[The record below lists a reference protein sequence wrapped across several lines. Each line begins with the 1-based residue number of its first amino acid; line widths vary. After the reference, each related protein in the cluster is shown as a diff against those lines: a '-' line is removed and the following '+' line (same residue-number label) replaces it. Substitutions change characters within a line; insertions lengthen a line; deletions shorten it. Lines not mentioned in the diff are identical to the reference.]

1 MTPVDTTGI
10 KNTNGQGNEAA
21 AGGGDRLRDILNA
34 ELELGRLLFTAG
46 SPGQRI
52 LDSITLLNEKLDGGK
67 LKVLLGFEALVITVE
82 QGAKRKVG
90 MVDYPMPVALNANA
104 ISEISRY
111 LHSLPDGKD
120 PGTVL
125 HDLERLPLW
134 LHYDRILTIA
144 AVTLFTVIFG
154 YFNHADAW
162 ALLIIGIAALL
173 AATVRILVTGRGY
186 SYYMVVLATTLVA
199 TLAAAILSL
208 VIPTNTPLISLII
221 PCIFVIPGYQLINGG
236 WEVLRNHLHIGIPRL
251 VVFLNVLAIMTVG
264 VLAVLLVYNPGQ
276 DGPGLYLPLSVSLVT
291 VTLLGGLTAACYC
304 VLMNA
309 PRQAI
314 LVCFICG
321 AVGRLLR
328 NGIVMT
334 GGDVYLGVFC
344 GTLVISMLALLI
356 CPYWKLPVALPLVAA
371 SVQFVPGYYI
381 ILCLQGMAEII
392 SMGQS
397 VPYTVVSSTIS
408 NGLLSLFVA
417 ASIVMGTLLPLLIF
431 GKDRRWY

>member
-1 MTPVDTTGI
+1 MAITDLQTTDRQDTGV
-10 KNTNGQGNEAA
+10 E
-21 AGGGDRLRDILNA
+21 AGGHDSLREILNA

-52 LDSITLLNEKLDGGK
+52 LDSITFLNEKLEGGK
-67 LKVLLGFEALVITVE
+67 IKVFLGFEALVISIE
-82 QGAKRKVG
+82 QGGKKRVG
-90 MVDYPMPVALNANA
+90 MVDYPMPASLNANA
-104 ISEISRY
+104 ITDISQY
-111 LHSLPDGKD
+111 LHALPDSID

-125 HDLERLPLW
+125 RSLEQLPLRR
-134 LHYDRILTIA
+134 HYDRLLTVM

-154 YFNHADAW
+154 YFNHADEY
-162 ALLIIGIAALL
+162 ALLIIGIAACT
-173 AATVRILVTGRGY
+173 AAIVRILVMGRGY
-186 SYYMVVLATTLVA
+186 SYYIVVLATTLIA
-199 TLAAAILSL
+199 TLVAALLSL
-208 VIPTNTPLISLII
+208 VIPTGTPLISLII

-236 WEVLRNHLHIGIPRL
+236 WEVLRNHLHIGVPRL
-251 VVFLNVLAIMTVG
+251 VVFLNVIAIMTVG
-264 VLAVLLVYNPGQ
+264 LLAVLLVYNPGP

-291 VTLLGGLTAACYC
+291 VTVLGGLTAACYC

-321 AVGRLLR
+321 AAGRLLR
-328 NGIVMT
+328 NGVVMA

-344 GTLVISMLALLI
+344 GTLLISLLALVL
-356 CPYWKLPVALPLVAA
+356 CPYWKLPVVLPLVAA
-371 SVQFVPGYYI
+371 SVQFIPGYYI
-381 ILCLQGMAEII
+381 ILCLQGMAMII

-397 VPYTVVSSTIS
+397 VPYTVVATTIT

>member
-1 MTPVDTTGI
+1 VDIIDLQNTGT
-10 KNTNGQGNEAA
+10 KETGPAT
-21 AGGGDRLRDILNA
+21 AGRDRLGEILKT

-52 LDSITLLNEKLDGGK
+52 LDSITFLNEKLEGGK
-67 LKVLLGFEALVITVE
+67 LKVFLGFEALVITLE
-82 QGAKRKVG
+82 QGTKRQVG
-90 MVDYPMPVALNANA
+90 MVDYPMPATLNANA
-104 ISEISRY
+104 ISEISQY
-111 LHSLPDGKD
+111 LHSLPKGKD

-125 HDLERLPLW
+125 HDLEQLPLW
-134 LHYDRILTIA
+134 RQYDRILTVVAI
-144 AVTLFTVIFG
+144 TLFTVIFG

-173 AATVRILVTGRGY
+173 AAMTRILVNGRGY
-186 SYYMVVLATTLVA
+186 SYYLGVLATTLLA
-199 TLAAAILSL
+199 TLAAAMLSW
-208 VIPTNTPLISLII
+208 VIPTDTPLISLII

-251 VVFLNVLAIMTVG
+251 IVFLNVLAIMTVG
-264 VLAVLLVYNPGQ
+264 LLAVLLVYNPGP

-291 VTLLGGLTAACYC
+291 VTVLGGLTAACYC

-314 LVCFICG
+314 VVCFLCG
-321 AVGRLLR
+321 AAGRLIR
-328 NGIVMT
+328 NWVVME

-344 GTLVISMLALLI
+344 GTLLISVLALLL

-371 SVQFVPGYYI
+371 SVQFIPGYYI
-381 ILCLQGMAEII
+381 ILCLQGMAQII

-397 VPYTVVSSTIS
+397 VPYVVVTSTIS